1 MQEHES
7 IQVYLKTVADQIRW
21 KRARPIL
28 IQELERHLE
37 DQRDALAGEG
47 KSLEEAERFAIE
59 DMGDPI
65 ALGAELDCVHRPRP
79 QWGLLGLTLGLTLTG
94 AFLRVSLT
102 AGLGYEAI
110 SWEKTLFAMLLGT
123 ACLLGTYFLDI
134 SRLARRPR
142 AVYAA
147 ALVVTLLFLWLSP
160 TRNHAS
166 YYTRYP
172 LLTAPIIYA
181 IWLYSCRDKRWKGFL
196 LAILGGMPLAVLCAA
211 APYMTALLL
220 LLFSGLVLLL
230 YAIWHNWFGISRL
243 AAGGTVLA
251 LVLAVLGYIFS
262 QGYGSVRLTIALHPE
277 LDPLNRGFHGLQI
290 RRVLGASQWIG
301 EGMLNTGGLSLERFL
316 PEATKDTL
324 PTLLVY
330 KLGWLPYLL
339 LIAATAGLA
348 VWLLVRGLRQ
358 KHRLGC
364 LIALAAALTLGLQ
377 CLFSVV
383 MNLGVVLF
391 GAAFPLLS
399 GNLHT
404 ILNMAIIGLALSVF
418 RGDSIAREEP
428 LTSHKI
434 RHIKRIRLKI
444 EYE

>member
-1 MQEHES
+1 
-7 IQVYLKTVADQIRW
+7 
-21 KRARPIL
+21 
-28 IQELERHLE
+28 
-37 DQRDALAGEG
+37 
-47 KSLEEAERFAIE
+47 
-59 DMGDPI
+59 
-65 ALGAELDCVHRPRP
+65 
-79 QWGLLGLTLGLTLTG
+79 
-94 AFLRVSLT
+94 
-102 AGLGYEAI
+102 
-110 SWEKTLFAMLLGT
+110 
-123 ACLLGTYFLDI
+123 
-134 SRLARRPR
+134 
-142 AVYAA
+142 
-147 ALVVTLLFLWLSP
+147 
-160 TRNHAS
+160 
-166 YYTRYP
+166 
-172 LLTAPIIYA
+172 
-181 IWLYSCRDKRWKGFL
+181 
-196 LAILGGMPLAVLCAA
+196 
-211 APYMTALLL
+211 
-220 LLFSGLVLLL
+220 
-230 YAIWHNWFGISRL
+230 
-243 AAGGTVLA
+243 
-251 LVLAVLGYIFS
+251 
-262 QGYGSVRLTIALHPE
+262 
-277 LDPLNRGFHGLQI
+277 
-290 RRVLGASQWIG
+290 
-301 EGMLNTGGLSLERFL
+301 MLNTGGLSLERFL